1 MFLHVLD
8 LINKLIKKYSVC
20 FTEKVLQRT
29 SKHKKKRKYET
40 IKLMYSPVF

>member
-20 FTEKVLQRT
+20 FHESSTENQKHEKEKVLNNQAYR
-29 SKHKKKRKYET
+29 
-40 IKLMYSPVF
+40 